1 MVRSRPVAPPQLAWQ
16 GSLLDGGEPS
26 VDTAFGGARRVDLGS
41 GAWVDVVPGWLSGS
55 GPLFEDLLARAAWRE
70 REVPMYDQVL
80 PEPRLT
86 CWWGDGEEHAWPTV
100 AHAMAA
106 ALGARYGTRFDALGA
121 NLYRDGSDSV
131 AWHGDRVLREQD
143 QALVAVV
150 SLGSTRRFLLRPT
163 GGGPSRRF
171 DPGPGDLLV
180 MGGTCQR
187 TWQHSVPKTARP
199 IGPRLSLMLR
209 HRRALDQVSDAS
221 TAASNSS
228 MRSRSTSR
236 LAAQNASSAT
246 SMPKRA
252 ASVAASPSPVAES
265 RSS

>member
-1 MVRSRPVAPPQLAWQ
+1 MTKNRLFVRA
-16 GSLLDGGEPS
+16 LDPKPS
-26 VDTAFGGARRVDLGS
+26 GPIHSWDPSHYQSSEEDFQAARERVPTLWRQW

-55 GPLFEDLLARAAWRE
+55 GPLFEDLLAQAAWRE

-131 AWHGDRVLREQD
+131 AWHGDRVLREQET
-143 QALVAVV
+143 ALVAVLT
-150 SLGSTRRFLLRPT
+150 LGCARRFLLRPK
-163 GGGPSRRF
+163 GGGPSLRLR
-171 DPGPGDLLV
+171 PGPGDLLV

-187 TWQHSVPKTARP
+187 TWQHCVPKTAHAT
-199 IGPRLSLMLR
+199 GPRVSVTLR
-209 HRRALDQVSDAS
+209 PR
-221 TAASNSS
+221 
-228 MRSRSTSR
+228 RSRPT
-236 LAAQNASSAT
+236 AT
-246 SMPKRA
+246 A
-252 ASVAASPSPVAES
+252 
-265 RSS
+265 